1 MDGLLAVI
9 LIMMLVFVIVI
20 VKVRE
25 NRRPDD
31 LEDDLRQ
38 AQERHELNILMYADF
53 EREQS
58 AFKGERERMQ
68 AREQEE
74 RNEET
79 FRELS
84 KSILDKSC
92 ELIGEHRFA
101 LKRNRLRKIRRDD
114 YGLLIKDAWIEEFNY
129 FYNNLILKDGLI
141 VDNLIRIERDY
152 GVDVLNAAKVDFFN
166 VCFDYVESFL
176 ERDESDS
183 FFKVS
188 DGDDYEVYCGDVL
201 KGAGWSVDFT
211 PATGDQGVDL
221 IARKNGASVAIQC
234 KYYSSPVG
242 NAAVQEVV
250 AGKLF
255 YGADF
260 SVVVSSSR
268 YTRSA
273 RELASISNV
282 VLLHHE
288 QLSSLDD
295 FLK

>member
-1 MDGLLAVI
+1 
-9 LIMMLVFVIVI
+9 
-20 VKVRE
+20 
-25 NRRPDD
+25 
-31 LEDDLRQ
+31 
-38 AQERHELNILMYADF
+38 
-53 EREQS
+53 
-58 AFKGERERMQ
+58 MQ

-211 PATGDQGVDL
+211 PATGDQGADL